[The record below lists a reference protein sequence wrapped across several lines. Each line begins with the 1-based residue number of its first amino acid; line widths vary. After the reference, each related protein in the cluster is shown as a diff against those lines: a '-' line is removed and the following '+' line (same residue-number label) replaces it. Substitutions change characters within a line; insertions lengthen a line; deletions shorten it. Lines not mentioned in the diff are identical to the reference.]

1 MRLFL
6 LLHDANGNM
15 VAREKIVLDR
25 LPQVGTA
32 LRPPVCT
39 TACLV
44 TGAFPASLEDTGDVR
59 FGGTVY
65 ADVLAGREW

>member
-25 LPQVGTA
+25 LPEVGTA
-32 LRPPVCT
+32 LRPPVSRRPVSS
-39 TACLV
+39 AV
-44 TGAFPASLEDTGDVR
+44 AVPASLEDTGDIR

-65 ADVLAGREW
+65 ADVLTRKV

>member
-6 LLHDANGNM
+6 LLHDVNGSM

-25 LPQVGTA
+25 LPEVGTA
-32 LRPPVCT
+32 LRPPVCE

-44 TGAFPASLEDTGDVR
+44 TGAVPASLEDTGDIR

-65 ADVLAGREW
+65 ADVLTRNE